1 MHIINIKQWMHRS
14 SYARSILRKVDIFH
28 LQRVLVQETH
38 DYIDY
43 WRSQGKAVVVD
54 WDDNYGRI
62 DSENAAKKFWLDGMV
77 EVSIDGGVT
86 YDAKLDPH
94 PLKQFEEGLRH
105 CTAGITPSHVMLGDY
120 NKDTPV
126 FTIENYLD
134 ARLYHSARKHNNDPC
149 VVLGYGASLSH
160 TKGLRQSGLH
170 DALRQM
176 LQERDN
182 VRLLIVGDE
191 RLVKQL
197 PVRRDRVWFSPYT
210 SWWTWQKTLKR
221 YDIGLAPLS
230 GDYDDRRSSLKVAEY
245 LMSGLPF
252 VATKSPVY
260 EKMWHVDSGRFVK
273 PGHDKESYDER
284 VEDWYSSTI
293 DIIDNIEDYR
303 ERAKDNIMKEG
314 MKYSVDE
321 NVDAIIGVY
330 KEIIEL
336 ER

>member
-1 MHIINIKQWMHRS
+1 MTIEGNV
-14 SYARSILRKVDIFH
+14 SYEAELA
-28 LQRVLVQETH
+28 T
-38 DYIDY
+38 
-43 WRSQGKAVVVD
+43 
-54 WDDNYGRI
+54 
-62 DSENAAKKFWLDGMV
+62 
-77 EVSIDGGVT
+77 
-86 YDAKLDPH
+86 H
-94 PLKQFEEGLRH
+94 PLEQFKKGLKH
-105 CTAGITPSHVMLGDY
+105 LTAATTPSYILSSDWEEE
-120 NKDTPV
+120 TPL
-126 FTIENYLD
+126 FTLSNYLD
-134 ARLYHSARKHNNDPC
+134 AKLYHNAKKHNNDPYI
-149 VVLGYGASLSH
+149 VLGYGASLSH
-160 TKGLRQSGLH
+160 TQILNWSGIH
-170 DALRQM
+170 VALRQI

-260 EKMWHVDSGRFVK
+260 KKMWHVDSGRFVK
-273 PGHDKESYDER
+273 PGHDKESYDKR
-284 VEDWYSSTI
+284 VEDWYLSTI

-303 ERAKDNIMKEG
+303 AKAKLNIMTEG

-321 NVDAIIGVY
+321 NVDAIISVY

-336 ER
+336 EK